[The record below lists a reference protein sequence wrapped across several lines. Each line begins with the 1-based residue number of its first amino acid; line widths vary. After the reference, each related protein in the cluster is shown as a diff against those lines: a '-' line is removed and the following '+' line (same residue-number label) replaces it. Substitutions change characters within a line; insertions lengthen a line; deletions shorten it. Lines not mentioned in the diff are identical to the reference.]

1 LAKDEMAEATT
12 AEGPARALILASA
25 SATRAELLRRAG
37 LVFEVEV
44 SPVDEAEMKRSL
56 RTERAPAR
64 DAALTLARL
73 KAERVSAR
81 HPAAFVVGA
90 DQLLVCEGEWFDKP
104 PDMRAARAQLLSLRG
119 REHELVTAV
128 CVACDGA
135 PIWHHL
141 EAPRLAMRAFSDAFL
156 EAYLERLGPTVC
168 EVVGAYRLEDIGA
181 QLFERVEGDWFAI
194 LGLPVMPLL
203 AFLREHGLVER

>member
-1 LAKDEMAEATT
+1 MAEATT
-12 AEGPARALILASA
+12 AERPARSLILASA
-25 SATRAELLRRAG
+25 SATRAELLERAG
-37 LVFEVEV
+37 LAFEVEV
-44 SPVDEAEMKRSL
+44 SLIDEAEMKRSL
-56 RTERAPAR
+56 RAERASAR
-64 DAALTLARL
+64 DAALALARL

-81 HPAAFVVGA
+81 HPVAFVIGA
-90 DQLLVCEGEWFDKP
+90 DQLLVCGHEWFDKP
-104 PDMRAARAQLLSLRG
+104 ADMMAAREQLRALRG

-128 CVACDGA
+128 CIACDGA

-141 EAPRLAMRAFSDAFL
+141 EVPRLVMRAFSDAFL

-168 EVVGAYRLEDIGA
+168 EAVGTYRLEGIGA

-194 LGLPVMPLL
+194 LGLPVVPLL